1 VRRRL
6 PRVRR
11 AALLPLR
18 CAALR
23 TARLATEYLFG
34 LDEREIM
41 ANSENQKAK
50 CALLWLHARR
60 NAQHATRNTQHLK
73 PARTM

>member
-1 VRRRL
+1 VRHLPRHL

-18 CAALR
+18 CAAPR
-23 TARLATEYLFG
+23 TARLVTEYLFG

-41 ANSENQKAK
+41 ANSENQKV
-50 CALLWLHARR
+50 
-60 NAQHATRNTQHLK
+60 
-73 PARTM
+73 